1 MILSVEMSIEFL
13 PAKFSRFDPAFKSR
27 LPLLRPLGFA
37 PPEVAAAA
45 AAAAAVAAVATAA
58 TLAAALIA
66 K

>member
-45 AAAAAVAAVATAA
+45 AAAAVAAVATAA